1 MKRSFAPCFAAIA
14 AVASLTASLAPAFS
28 QDAPKVVNKVT
39 YKCEEGKGFVA
50 AYLSNDDMRATF
62 GSKEFTLPKMEA
74 ASGAKYSNGS
84 VTVFTKGDEAMVDL
98 GDQAF
103 FRGCLAVGS
112 VPGLW

>member
-1 MKRSFAPCFAAIA
+1 MKRSFAPGLAAIA
-14 AVASLTASLAPAFS
+14 AVASLTAPLAPAFS
-28 QDAPKVVNKVT
+28 QDAPKVVNT
-39 YKCEEGKGFVA
+39 ISYRCEEGKGFVA

-62 GSKEFTLPKMEA
+62 GSKEFVLPQVES

-98 GDQAF
+98 GNQPF
-103 FRGCLAVGS
+103 FRGCVAVGS